1 MKKLASIVI
10 ALFRFLF
17 PSTRRNLQGVDLTP
31 SAKAAILIDYETG
44 QIARAK
50 APSAKLYPASMT
62 KMMSL
67 LLVVEAIH
75 NGKLSWDTVATA
87 SACMLRWAAWQIFGN
102 RVRPRRWKIF
112 IRASTVA
119 SANDA
124 IVALAEKVGGSE
136 ENFAA
141 MMNEKAEQ
149 LGLEQTHF
157 VNATGLHDDNHYS
170 CAKDMAAIGRALIQ
184 EGCGTIFPEPPQ
196 RMTTISGPIRKTNS
210 GWSTRTS

>member
-1 MKKLASIVI
+1 
-10 ALFRFLF
+10 
-17 PSTRRNLQGVDLTP
+17 
-31 SAKAAILIDYETG
+31 
-44 QIARAK
+44 
-50 APSAKLYPASMT
+50 MT

-75 NGKLSWDTVATA
+75 NGKLSWDTEVTA
-87 SACMLRWAAWQIFGN
+87 SAHASSMGGSQIFLETGE
-102 RVRPRRWKIF
+102 VMTVEDLYK
-112 IRASTVA
+112 ASTVA

-170 CAKDMAAIGRALIQ
+170 CAKDMGGRSA
-184 EGCGTIFPEPPQ
+184 G
-196 RMTTISGPIRKTNS
+196 R
-210 GWSTRTS
+210 